1 MIISLGIIALNEEQY
16 LPLILEDVLSQTFPL
31 DKIDFILINSLSTDE
46 TKNIMESFREKNKS
60 KFHDIRVLQ
69 NIGKWQSNGWNLFI
83 DNAVG
88 DILIKIDAHAHIPND
103 FIKKLIDAMEEG
115 YFDVLGGKRPTILQE
130 KTNWS
135 EILLE
140 AENSLFGSGIAVFRT
155 SDKARYVKSVFHGAY
170 RREVFEKAGKF
181 NERLRR
187 TEDNEIHWRIR
198 KNGFL
203 IRYDPSIVS
212 YQYARPTLR
221 KMMKQKFSNGVWIGK
236 TFWICPQCLSLYHF
250 VPGGFVGALIVT
262 AFLSFFTFIPLFVL
276 LGLYGSFCLINTILS
291 VVKNK
296 KVSQIILIILFP
308 LLHISY
314 GIGTLL
320 GLLTINNKRLV

>member
-1 MIISLGIIALNEEQY
+1 MIISIGIIALNEESY
-16 LPLILEDVLSQTFPL
+16 LPSLLNDVLSQTFPL
-31 DKIDFILINSLSTDE
+31 SSIDFILIDSLSTDE
-46 TKNIMESFREKNKS
+46 TKNIMESFREKYKE
-60 KFHDIRVLQ
+60 KFHDIRILE
-69 NIGKWQSNGWNLFI
+69 NIGKWQSNGWNTFI
-83 DNAVG
+83 DNSIG
-88 DILIKIDAHAHIPND
+88 EILIRIDAHAHIPND
-103 FIKKLIDAMEEG
+103 FIKRLIDTMESG
-115 YFDVLGGKRPTILQE
+115 HFDVLGGKRPTILQE

-135 EILLE
+135 ENLLE

-181 NERLRR
+181 NESLRR

-203 IRYDPSIVS
+203 IRYDPSIIS

-221 KMMKQKFSNGVWIGK
+221 KMMKQKFSNGFWIGK

-262 AFLSFFTFIPLFVL
+262 ILLSFITSIPLLVL
-276 LGLYGSFCLINTILS
+276 LGLYGAFCLINTLLS
-291 VVKNK
+291 VFKNK
-296 KVSQIILIILFP
+296 KISQMILIVLFP

-314 GIGTLL
+314 GIGTLF
-320 GLLTINNKRLV
+320 GLLSLK

>member
-1 MIISLGIIALNEEQY
+1 MIISIGIIALNEESY
-16 LPLILEDVLSQTFPL
+16 LPSLLNDILSQTFPL
-31 DKIDFILINSLSTDE
+31 SSIDFILIDSLSSDG
-46 TKNIMESFREKNKS
+46 TKNIMESFREKYKE
-60 KFHDIRVLQ
+60 KFHDIRIYENV
-69 NIGKWQSNGWNLFI
+69 GKWQSNGWNIFI
-83 DNAVG
+83 DNSIGKV
-88 DILIKIDAHAHIPND
+88 LIRIDAHAHIPND
-103 FIKKLIDAMEEG
+103 FIKKVIDTIETEHL
-115 YFDVLGGKRPTILQE
+115 DVLGGKRPTILQE

-198 KNGFL
+198 KNGFS
-203 IRYDPSIVS
+203 IRYDPSIIS

-262 AFLSFFTFIPLFVL
+262 TILSFFTFIPLFLL
-276 LGLYGSFCLINTILS
+276 LGLYGTFCLINTLLS

-296 KVSQIILIILFP
+296 KLAQMILIILFP

-314 GIGTLL
+314 GVGTIL
-320 GLLTINNKRLV
+320 GLLSLKK